1 MEVSFS
7 IAARA
12 AWAPGLAGPSD
23 WAEWAAGARAIEDSD
38 STPELSFLPSLFKRR
53 LGPLDRMVLQAGHE
67 ALGGRAAAAT
77 VLATKYGEIGQ
88 QYKISDA
95 LARSGEVSPAAF
107 SLSVF
112 NAPASL
118 LSISEHGRG
127 GATTVHAGEA
137 SFSAGLICGLGLLA
151 AASAPLLLV
160 AADELVPEA
169 YSSIQ
174 RDRGLPF
181 AVAFLLESGG
191 EGRETFRLRPALGG
205 RPSSVGRPVEGGGPE
220 ALRFLRWLILG
231 SEGELTL
238 GEDWS
243 GISISRSGGG

>member
-1 MEVSFS
+1 MDLSFS

-12 AWAPGLAGPSD
+12 AWAPGLAGASD
-23 WAEWAAGARAIEDSD
+23 WAEWAAGERAIEVSD

-53 LGPLDRMVLQAGHE
+53 LGALDRMVLQAGHE
-67 ALGGRAAAAT
+67 ALGGRLAAAT
-77 VLATKYGEIGQ
+77 VLATRYGEIGQ

-95 LARSGEVSPAAF
+95 LASSGEVSPAAF

-137 SFSAGLICGLGLLA
+137 SFSAGLICGLGILA
-151 AASAPLLLV
+151 GASAPLLLV
-160 AADELVPEA
+160 AADGVVPGA
-169 YSSIQ
+169 YSAIQ
-174 RDRGLPF
+174 GDRGLPF
-181 AVAFLLESGG
+181 AAAFLLESGG
-191 EGRETFRLRPALGG
+191 KGPETFCLRSSGG
-205 RPSSVGRPVEGGGPE
+205 RPSSGAAGSGPE

-243 GISISRSGGG
+243 GLSISRSGGEGC